1 MNNLVKIGIGILL
14 VPLCV
19 AFTISI
25 SHSISKWDFTEK
37 SQLIFF
43 GGVLTYFVLHLLF
56 LRPVFVH
63 VIGHEMTHA
72 LWALVFGGRV
82 KSMEVSSEGGN
93 VVVDKTNFIITLA
106 PYFFPIYTIILIA
119 LYFLIKP
126 EYLPYIVF
134 FIGFTWSFH
143 IMLTIYSLRVK
154 QTDFKES
161 GFLFSLTF
169 VYLMNI
175 FILSLILALISPNTI
190 KLDEF
195 LKDGIH
201 ILSQLFKYISANIK
215 VK

>member
-1 MNNLVKIGIGILL
+1 MNKLVKIIIGIILL
-14 VPLCV
+14 FLCI
-19 AFTISI
+19 AFTVSL
-25 SHSISKWDFTEK
+25 SHSIAKWDFTEK

-43 GGVLTYFVLHLLF
+43 GGVVTYFILHLLF
-56 LRPVFVH
+56 LRPIFVH
-63 VIGHEMTHA
+63 VIGHEITHA

-119 LYFLIKP
+119 LYFLIKI

-143 IMLTIYSLRVK
+143 IMLTMYSLRVK

-161 GFLFSLTF
+161 GFLFSITF

-190 KLDEF
+190 KLEQI
-195 LKDGIH
+195 LKNFID
-201 ILSQLFKYISANIK
+201 ILIQIVYWVVKEVKIK
-215 VK
+215 